1 MLLFISSKLK
11 LNSISPSPLTVSTLS
26 QSHSPRLWTPQSAAI
41 NNEMLCSKDKRDEG
55 NPLFLFNP
63 STGNLLQILLH
74 DNLDIEDLNNA
85 DEIANEYL
93 LMAIKCQSDCNSSND
108 IKNIISRSL
117 KVSKN
122 ARTVLLHNQNSK
134 RGIFKCENSNCPF
147 KSTNLVRFWKTIFTV
162 H

>member
-1 MLLFISSKLK
+1 
-11 LNSISPSPLTVSTLS
+11 
-26 QSHSPRLWTPQSAAI
+26 
-41 NNEMLCSKDKRDEG
+41 MLCSKDKRDEG

-85 DEIANEYL
+85 DEIADEYL

-122 ARTVLLHNQNSK
+122 ARAVAKNYGIHPVQSRPSQGAYAPDSPPHKPWLHSHHGTLKLN
-134 RGIFKCENSNCPF
+134 
-147 KSTNLVRFWKTIFTV
+147 T
-162 H
+162 